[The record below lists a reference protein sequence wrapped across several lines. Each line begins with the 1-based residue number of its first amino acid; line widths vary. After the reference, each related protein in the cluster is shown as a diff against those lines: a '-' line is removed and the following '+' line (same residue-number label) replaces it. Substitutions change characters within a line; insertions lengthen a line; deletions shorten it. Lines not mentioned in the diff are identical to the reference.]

1 MSSGAIASPSASS
14 PDPSGPA
21 VGVDRRTVLGILTPE
36 GAVMGGVLLV
46 AFVGV
51 FYRWFLQ
58 QHSFSSKQIED
69 WGHAYMIP
77 LISGYMIWQ
86 RRAEIAKVSA
96 CVFWPGLVPLVLGI
110 VTNLFFTVFFPNH
123 MLAGGAMVLAIFGA
137 VLTVLGPALMR
148 LLFLPIA
155 YLSFMVTISEAIM
168 IGMTFK
174 LQLIASQGAFVVL
187 SVLGAVFGF
196 TADIDGNTI
205 EVVSAAGAVHPM
217 NVAEACSGMRM
228 VVAFVALAA
237 AVALLGTRHWWQRV
251 ALLLLAVP
259 VAVLMNIVRVA
270 VLGVLSLFDEN
281 LTSGDA
287 HTFIGTLLL
296 IPSLGLFMLVVWAL
310 NRAVGAD
317 KPGAGVSS

>member
-1 MSSGAIASPSASS
+1 MSSGAIASTGSASL
-14 PDPSGPA
+14 A
-21 VGVDRRTVLGILTPE
+21 VGVDRRTVLGIMTPE
-36 GAVMGGVLLV
+36 GAVMGGLLFV
-46 AFVGV
+46 AFVGL

-58 QHSFSSKQIED
+58 QHAFSSEYIED

-86 RRAEIAKVSA
+86 RRSEIAQTPAS
-96 CVFWPGLVPLVLGI
+96 VFWPGLVPLVLGI

-123 MLAGGAMVLAIFGA
+123 MLAGGAVLLALFGT

-155 YLSFMVTISEAIM
+155 YLAFMITISEAIM
-168 IGMTFK
+168 NGMTFK

-187 SVLGAVFGF
+187 SVLGAIFGF
-196 TADIDGNTI
+196 TADISGNTI
-205 EVVSAAGAVHPM
+205 DVTSASGVVHPM

-251 ALLLLAVP
+251 AVLLLAVP
-259 VAVLMNIVRVA
+259 VAILMNIVRVA
-270 VLGVLSLFDEN
+270 VLGLLSLYDEN
-281 LTSGDA
+281 LISGDA

-296 IPSLGLFMLVVWAL
+296 IPSLVLFMLVVWAL
-310 NRAVGAD
+310 NRAMGSD
-317 KPGAGVSS
+317 KPADAKGAVS